1 MCMNKLVYGRTSVYN
16 IGYHMVWSVKYR
28 HSVLMGCVENSLRE
42 ILYATALEKGF
53 VLKEVE
59 VMPDHVHV
67 FVSAKP
73 KFSSS
78 YIYKMLKGVS
88 ARKIFLRHPEIKKK
102 LWKGHLWN
110 PSTYIETIGHIS
122 EDTVK
127 KYIQNQKR
135 VCR

>member
-1 MCMNKLVYGRTSVYN
+1 MNRLVYGRTSVYN

-28 HSVLMGCVENSLRE
+28 RNILTGYIEQSLKE
-42 ILYATALEKGF
+42 ILFATAIEKDF
-53 VLKEVE
+53 LIKEIE
-59 VMPDHVHV
+59 VMPNHVHV

-73 KFSSS
+73 KYAPS
-78 YIYKMLKGVS
+78 YIFKMLKGIS
-88 ARKIFLRHPEIKKK
+88 ARRIFLKHPEIKEK

-122 EDTVK
+122 QETVK

-135 VCR
+135 V